1 LVLRVRIYF
10 DELNDFLPKPANETG
25 VIPAK
30 SRYKEFAETFFF
42 LAETFWVKKGQKCE
56 QK

>member
-1 LVLRVRIYF
+1 LVPGVRIYF
-10 DELNDFLPKPANETG
+10 DDLNDSLPKPANETG

-30 SRYKEFAETFFF
+30 SRFKEFAETFFF